1 MSPLSRQGF
10 NHILIAANTLVSQCG
25 FPSNSKSCSIWL
37 ISRTDTVQM
46 LLTVYT
52 RILELAHSDR
62 QDRRTRQ
69 KHSLPYSESLTHTG
83 AQAMSDVDVLT
94 KRQRAVYEFI
104 RDKIVGRGYGPT
116 VREIGEEFE
125 ISSPNGV
132 MCHLKAL
139 EKKGLITREPNM
151 SRAIQLAHDPHEDE
165 GLPLVG
171 QIAAGVLHEAIE
183 QTERVNFSDMFGK
196 KNMFVLEVTG
206 DSMIEDHIDDGDYVV
221 IRKQRTARSG
231 EIVVAQTDDG
241 EATLKRWYPEK
252 DRIRLQPSNRS
263 MKPIYVKNA
272 KVLGVLSGVVRK
284 M

>member
-1 MSPLSRQGF
+1 
-10 NHILIAANTLVSQCG
+10 
-25 FPSNSKSCSIWL
+25 
-37 ISRTDTVQM
+37 
-46 LLTVYT
+46 
-52 RILELAHSDR
+52 
-62 QDRRTRQ
+62 
-69 KHSLPYSESLTHTG
+69 
-83 AQAMSDVDVLT
+83 MSDVDVLT